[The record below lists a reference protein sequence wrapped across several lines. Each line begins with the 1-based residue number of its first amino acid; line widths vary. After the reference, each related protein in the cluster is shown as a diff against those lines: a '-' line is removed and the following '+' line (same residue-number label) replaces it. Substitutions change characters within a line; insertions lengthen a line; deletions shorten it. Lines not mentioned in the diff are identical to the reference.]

1 MPSPIKLDPSLPR
14 ASALAV
20 VAALTLAPATADAF
34 INVSVGGHEGEID
47 INAHFIGEFGKVEP
61 TERPSTFQSADI
73 KILNV
78 GAGYTIGKVGPF
90 QDFYVRLD
98 GFYYIAAEESVERPD
113 DDLPVGYPFFG
124 QDKGGYVTATVATN
138 FVHEARYA
146 FGGFVQGTVPIDV
159 DLEKFA
165 TVRLHYVAGGTTLG
179 VFITDPTK
187 VVRFA
192 YANRLF
198 FGSGAYDGDFQ
209 QNANVAFT
217 NLFVL
222 EFARWL
228 LPWRAGLSF
237 GPYVDGDLNEH
248 VNGVYNRAYASVT
261 PDLVAGDRIRM
272 FRFAVMVLPY
282 FRVTDHAAVELGWVQ
297 KIFGYDTPAT
307 QFWTAGVRTTF

>member
-1 MPSPIKLDPSLPR
+1 MPTRLPNAIAPPR
-14 ASALAV
+14 
-20 VAALTLAPATADAF
+20 VAALVIAMALGLAPTPAEAF
-34 INVSVGGHEGEID
+34 NTPTVGGREGEID
-47 INAHFIGEFGKVEP
+47 LNAHFIGQFGEVQP

-73 KILNV
+73 KILDV
-78 GAGYTIGKVGPF
+78 GGGYTIGKVGPF
-90 QDFYVRLD
+90 EDFYVRLD
-98 GFYYIAAEESVERPD
+98 GYYYIAGEESVERQD
-113 DDLPVGYPFFG
+113 DDLPVGTPFFG

-138 FVHEARYA
+138 FVHERRYT
-146 FGGFVQGTVPIDV
+146 FGAFVQGTVPIDV
-159 DLEKFA
+159 DLEKFS

-179 VFITDPTK
+179 VAITDPDK
-187 VVRFA
+187 LVHLA
-192 YANRLF
+192 YENRLF

-228 LPWRAGLSF
+228 LPWRAGISF

-272 FRFAVMVLPY
+272 FRFAAMVLPY
-282 FRVTDHAAVELGWVQ
+282 FHVTEHAAIELGWVQ
-297 KIFGYDTPAT
+297 TIFGYDLPST
-307 QFWTAGVRTTF
+307 QYWSGGVRTTF